1 MKELPAE
8 IGHLT
13 QLTALDVSNNHLES
27 LPEGKKKEED
37 TFLSGCV
44 PVNGVLS
51 SISTPS
57 DSQLR

>member
-27 LPEGKKKEED
+27 LPEGKKEED
-37 TFLSGCV
+37 KGVIFSVRMCSCEWCV
-44 PVNGVLS
+44 KFYKY
-51 SISTPS
+51 T
-57 DSQLR
+57 